1 MKEIDIKKILVRKLL
16 KDSDEIIIG
25 SEVPFRYGSRRADIM
40 SIHDDV
46 ATAFEIKGSG
56 DSVER
61 LKYQVESYKEYFD
74 YCYVVCEEDN
84 LSQIRKNVGREIGL
98 IIVTNNNVLVIRKS
112 QHFKRQNK
120 ESLASTLSFKTL
132 RDLSPNKS
140 IRAKHELGQVLAS
153 NNTLEFIRKKSRSEL
168 AEKYKISTNLLR
180 KEFNSA
186 INSDDII
193 TITRTPPKLL
203 IRRP

>member
-1 MKEIDIKKILVRKLL
+1 
-16 KDSDEIIIG
+16 
-25 SEVPFRYGSRRADIM
+25 M